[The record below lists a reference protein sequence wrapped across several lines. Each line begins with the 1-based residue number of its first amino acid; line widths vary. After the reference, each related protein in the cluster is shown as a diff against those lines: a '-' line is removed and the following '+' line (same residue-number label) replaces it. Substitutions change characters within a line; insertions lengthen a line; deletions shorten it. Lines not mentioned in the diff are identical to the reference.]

1 MNKNMSIQKKINLAL
16 IFVLILG
23 FFVTGILTIFQVKSS
38 ITKEIS
44 KQLDAQTNSI
54 FAFISETDKANK
66 TLEKSL
72 IEDAEKE
79 LRTKIILIN
88 NSIKSLIYAY
98 DLADLEDTYI
108 IQELLKKIRLTT
120 FKDEGTF
127 IFVID
132 SKGNIIEHPDKS
144 LIGKNINNNNY
155 IQKIIKMKKGQVV
168 YSENNINK
176 YAVFRYNADFQWY
189 FILTTP
195 KSVILEN
202 SNNLEKELIGGIKN
216 NIKNI
221 KIGDTGYYYIM
232 DSKGTLLVHP
242 SLTGQN
248 ISKYPFIQEI
258 MKNKNGFIKYKWD
271 NKDKIVSYKY
281 YKDRDWIIAG
291 GSYLDEFVGPTMNSI
306 ITQLAITSILAIIAV
321 ILIFTFI
328 FIANVIKPLGLL
340 EKLFSRIS
348 DGDLTA
354 HIDNDKD
361 NEISRIIN
369 HADNMVGKINNSISK
384 VNDSTKEV
392 TTSAQTL
399 TNASNNMA
407 NGSDSQAQQVSQV
420 EVAMHQ
426 MTATIQ
432 EISMNVEEV
441 NAEVVQIKDSAS
453 TGGEVLEET
462 VTCIDSLSG
471 SVMNT
476 AENIKQLGASSEEIG
491 NILQV
496 ISDIADQTNL
506 LALNAAIEAA
516 RAGENGR
523 GFAVVADEVRK
534 LAERTVN
541 ATSEIDSMIN
551 NIQKEV
557 LLSISGMDKGVQ
569 LAEESGMMV
578 ANLRVSLEEIINGV
592 GDIADKITAIATAVE
607 EQSATSQE
615 ISSSMADI
623 AAVAQES
630 SSIASENNVESEKL
644 MQLAS
649 DLTTVVNQ
657 FRLK

>member
-1 MNKNMSIQKKINLAL
+1 MNNNMSIQKKINLAL

-144 LIGKNINNNNY
+144 LIGKNIKNNNY